1 MVVQQSVCVCVCV
14 CARARTLMSDS
25 LRPHGLQYTRIP
37 SLSMEFPR
45 QVYWRGLPFSTPG
58 DLPDPGIKPHL
69 LHLLHW
75 QADSLAVSH
84 LGIVKGDFKN
94 QFHRSLH
101 FQSVAIFKYEIFD
114 EETCIPHQYICC
126 PCNTA
131 QRRTPLGIKGNT
143 FKTQPRT
150 LA

>member
-1 MVVQQSVCVCVCV
+1 MVVEQSVCVCVCV
-14 CARARTLMSDS
+14 CALMSDS
-25 LRPHGLQYTRIP
+25 LRPHGLQYARIP

-58 DLPDPGIKPHL
+58 DLPDPEIKPHL

-75 QADSLAVSH
+75 QADSLAV
-84 LGIVKGDFKN
+84 KGDFKN
-94 QFHRSLH
+94 QFHQSLH

-114 EETCIPHQYICC
+114 EEICIPHQYICC

-131 QRRTPLGIKGNT
+131 QRTPLGIKGNT
-143 FKTQPRT
+143 FKTQART